1 MSYAAELPLLDLSPL
16 QASAVRFS
24 YASDDDPWS
33 KRTLIRTVERF
44 SGQPRLR
51 NAYERWSSQPNRGE
65 NIFSAGLRCLN
76 INLDVAPE
84 SLARIPKSGGLLVVA
99 NHPFGVADGLAL
111 GKLLTAIRP
120 DVKLLCHNLLCQPR
134 EAESFLLPVDF
145 GRGAGAKQRSAASR
159 LAAVEWLRNGHC
171 LAVFPGGAVA
181 TRQDPMRGSAIE
193 HPWHSF
199 TGKLAAVPNVSIT
212 PVHFSGENSRLFH
225 LASHYNYPLRVALLF
240 RETVRLMGQS
250 ISAEVGTVISG
261 HSLPHDQGRN
271 AVARH
276 LHRLTLEAGLG
287 PQPSDLPTFA
297 WPKRM
302 GNP

>member
-1 MSYAAELPLLDLSPL
+1 MSYAAEIPVLDLSPL
-16 QASAVRFS
+16 HHSPVRFS

-51 NAYERWSSQPNRGE
+51 NAYERWSRQPQRGE
-65 NIFSAGLRCLN
+65 NIFAAGLRYLN
-76 INLDVAPE
+76 IGLSVAPE
-84 SLARIPKSGGLLVVA
+84 SLERIPKTGGLLVVA

-111 GKLLTAIRP
+111 GKLLTSIRP
-120 DVKLLCHNLLCQPR
+120 DVKLLCHSLLCQPR
-134 EAESFLLPVDF
+134 EADNYLLPVDF
-145 GRGAGAKQRSAASR
+145 GHGANARQRSAETR
-159 LAAVEWLRNGHC
+159 LAAVEWLRQGHC

-181 TRQDPMRGSAIE
+181 TRQDPMRGAAIE

-199 TGKLAAVPNVSIT
+199 TGRLAAVPDVAVA
-212 PVHFSGENSRLFH
+212 PVHFAGENSRLFH
-225 LASHYNYPLRVALLF
+225 LASHFNYPLRVALLF
-240 RETVRLMGQS
+240 RETVRLMGSS
-250 ISAEVGTVISG
+250 ITAEVGPLVQGS
-261 HSLPHDQGRN
+261 SLPHDQGRS
-271 AVARH
+271 AVARQ

-287 PQPSDLPTFA
+287 PQTSDLPTFV